1 MSNKDITED
10 YRNLSEEQYIRKQE
24 EETRDRLRRETELK
38 TQREEMGRIIGISDD
53 ELLVALQK
61 QEYTAETVK
70 LVELLPLV
78 KVAWGDGSVS
88 GREKEELL
96 KALEFKGIK
105 SDSAVG
111 KQIDKWLIES
121 PSDSFFQTNL
131 ELLAKIF
138 EKLPETERAARREN
152 LLIYCNQIANASGSF
167 LGVGSKVS
175 EGEQKAID
183 LISSTLPK

>member
-24 EETRDRLRRETELK
+24 EETRDRARREAELK

-53 ELLVALQK
+53 ELLVSLQK

-70 LVELLPLV
+70 LIELMPLV
-78 KVAWGDGSVS
+78 KVAWGDGSIS
-88 GREKEELL
+88 GREKEELV
-96 KALEFKGIK
+96 KALEFKGIGA
-105 SDSAVG
+105 DTAVR

-131 ELLAKIF
+131 ELLAKVF
-138 EKLPETERAARREN
+138 QKLPDTERAARREN
-152 LLIYCNQIANASGSF
+152 ILIYCNQIANASGSF